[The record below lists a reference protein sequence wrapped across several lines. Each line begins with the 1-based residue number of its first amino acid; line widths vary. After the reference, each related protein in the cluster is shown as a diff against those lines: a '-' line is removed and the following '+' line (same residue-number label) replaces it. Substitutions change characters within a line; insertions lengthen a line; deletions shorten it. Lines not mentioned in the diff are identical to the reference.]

1 MTSPSPRGVIAAIAT
16 AIDRNGDIDT
26 ARSLALA
33 RLDAGDGRPA
43 GGPYCHSDPAWARM
57 MPPLSVLNA
66 GEQATLAAQYDAIR
80 AAQAA

>member
-43 GGPYCHSDPAWARM
+43 GGPYCHS
-57 MPPLSVLNA
+57 
-66 GEQATLAAQYDAIR
+66 EQATLAAQYDAIR